1 MSRVHIGAIRIG
13 DAERPRRVTFV
24 DDRGGD
30 RAEMGGA
37 TRISHGNCIGRNNGW
52 GTYKSKN

>member
-13 DAERPRRVTFV
+13 DAETPRRDTFV

-52 GTYKSKN
+52 GDLQE